1 MYLSYISFFYTIF
14 RTYPGVPAVFVSFVA
29 FGVVSLL
36 ALVCNELLIEAKEA
50 QGEKEIIWVNLLIF
64 AGIYLVLMLSRVL

>member
-1 MYLSYISFFYTIF
+1 MCSSDL
-14 RTYPGVPAVFVSFVA
+14 VSFVA